1 MPQIKLGRQGRIVI
15 PAEIRE
21 ELGLDEGTQLIA
33 RVDGK
38 RLLLE
43 TPDAVLA
50 RIRQEFRANIGD
62 RDLVAE
68 LIANRREEARR
79 EDEEIERY
87 RNRP

>member
-1 MPQIKLGRQGRIVI
+1 MI